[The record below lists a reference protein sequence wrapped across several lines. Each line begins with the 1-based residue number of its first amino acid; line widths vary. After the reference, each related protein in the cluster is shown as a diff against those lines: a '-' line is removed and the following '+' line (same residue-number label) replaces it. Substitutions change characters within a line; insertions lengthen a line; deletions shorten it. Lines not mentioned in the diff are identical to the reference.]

1 MPSPFPT
8 VVPTPGEVAQTLA
21 VRVRALRLA
30 RDWKRDTLA
39 AKSGVSAST
48 IKRFELTGTISFD
61 GFLRICE
68 ALDRL
73 AELERLLVPPS
84 AISIAELERMERP
97 LPKRGRR

>member
-8 VVPTPGEVAQTLA
+8 VVPTPGEVARTLG

-39 AKSGVSAST
+39 AKSGVSVST
-48 IKRFELTGTISFD
+48 IKRFELTGTISLD

-73 AELERLLVPPS
+73 SELERLLVPPS
-84 AISIAELERMERP
+84 AVSMAELERKEKP